1 MGGEG
6 AAGIGGGVYGPGRDI
21 EISGGKVSATGGD
34 ATCSPEEDSRPG
46 AAGIGDG
53 AGA

>member
-21 EISGGKVSATGGD
+21 EISGGKVSATGGSYSGD
-34 ATCSPEEDSRPG
+34 PAPARQASATARVRG
-46 AAGIGDG
+46 LR
-53 AGA
+53 